1 MPYNPLTLVKIPQT
15 QVADLFPDG
24 GVQTVTAANIRTA
37 FNSSQLYAVNTVTAA
52 YTVTLADEYLRCDAT
67 GGAFTV
73 TLPAASSCPGQLFI
87 IKRINS
93 GVNAVT
99 VSRAGTD
106 TIEGATTVSLA
117 SQWAKYQLL
126 SLGTAWE
133 IVGT

>member
-37 FNSSQLYAVNTVTAA
+37 FNSSQLYSVNTVTTT

-73 TLPAASSCPGQLFI
+73 TLPAASSCPDAW
-87 IKRINS
+87 S
-93 GVNAVT
+93 
-99 VSRAGTD
+99 VSA
-106 TIEGATTVSLA
+106 A
-117 SQWAKYQLL
+117 SN
-126 SLGTAWE
+126 TE
-133 IVGT
+133 